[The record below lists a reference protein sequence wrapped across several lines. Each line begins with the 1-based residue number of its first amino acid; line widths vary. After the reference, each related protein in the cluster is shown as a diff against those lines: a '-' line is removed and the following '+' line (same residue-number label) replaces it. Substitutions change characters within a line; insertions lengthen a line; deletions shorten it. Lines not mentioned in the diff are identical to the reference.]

1 MHTCHE
7 ERVRPGDEVEA
18 RAIERAAVLHGRHRT
33 VREMIGAVPPLD
45 VLDAVA
51 EGLSNANAEARGVDT
66 LYNTVDAKTTP
77 RHEIDDEHSQRRVGP
92 DERTGRID
100 VERVVESRHDIDTLS
115 LFVSTQVP
123 GLATPHRCPQRTIRP
138 GCSHGG
144 NTLLGKKAARRF
156 DEPIADHRTASLGE
170 GTLAGAQ
177 LHGYFA
183 RVKDGVF
190 RHRG

>member
-1 MHTCHE
+1 MHTRHE

-18 RAIERAAVLHGRHRT
+18 RTIERAAVLDGRRRT

-51 EGLSNANAEARGVDT
+51 EGLSNANAEASRVHA

-77 RHEIDDEHSQRRVGP
+77 RHEIDDEHSQRRAGP
-92 DERTGRID
+92 DERTDRID
-100 VERVVESRHDIDTLS
+100 VKRVVESRHDIDTLS
-115 LFVSTQVP
+115 LLVSTQET
-123 GLATPHRCPQRTIRP
+123 GLATPHRCPQCTIRS
-138 GCSHGG
+138 GRSHGG
-144 NTLLGKKAARRF
+144 NTLMGKKAARRLH
-156 DEPIADHRTASLGE
+156 ESIADHRTASLGE
-170 GTLAGAQ
+170 GALAGAQ

-183 RVKDGVF
+183 RVKDVVF